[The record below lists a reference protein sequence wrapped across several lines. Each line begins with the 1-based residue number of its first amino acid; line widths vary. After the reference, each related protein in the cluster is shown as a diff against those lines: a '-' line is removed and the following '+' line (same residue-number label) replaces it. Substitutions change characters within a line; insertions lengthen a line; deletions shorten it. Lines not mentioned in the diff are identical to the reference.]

1 MCISPRSIP
10 NPNRYSLVMKREGAP
25 NLVIG
30 TSKDNQFNQ
39 YKDASCD
46 FISVPCGHCHECIQ
60 SKQASLAQRT
70 QMLALDHHLFFIT
83 LTYDDK
89 HLPSIETSSGYRLN
103 YANYEHISRM
113 FKRIR
118 NNDLLGRPFKYI
130 AVSEYGTAKH
140 RPHWHLILAVKK
152 YDEDNALTTY
162 QLEQDYWQIIKDEWK
177 VNVAVDASG
186 RPNHRCPVYEPLF
199 TYVRRVKRGKVYKN
213 YDLHYIDTTVDSDC
227 TSVSYYVSKYI
238 MKADPYVERLKSAI
252 HMNYTAEEA
261 KTLWNLLKPRMLASK
276 GWSNLS
282 SPKVHDHIRSGY
294 DLAHRENETHPL
306 FINPLNG
313 KTYGLAQ
320 CYAKV
325 FTTIDDLELF
335 KARKLAKGEIISDA
349 WDTIVK
355 VSDDPTLERE
365 KQVIRKQKFEA
376 AKKLVTDTIYIAD
389 NSVEDDN
396 REENL
401 EFTKIIPIF
410 ATTDQEFT
418 FITEYD
424 RKQTRDQAH
433 NDADFLLDATD
444 FEDVFDADEQVYQ
457 LPNNGGLISRSL
469 LADCLF

>member
-1 MCISPRSIP
+1 
-10 NPNRYSLVMKREGAP
+10 
-25 NLVIG
+25 
-30 TSKDNQFNQ
+30 
-39 YKDASCD
+39 
-46 FISVPCGHCHECIQ
+46 
-60 SKQASLAQRT
+60 
-70 QMLALDHHLFFIT
+70 
-83 LTYDDK
+83 
-89 HLPSIETSSGYRLN
+89 
-103 YANYEHISRM
+103 
-113 FKRIR
+113 
-118 NNDLLGRPFKYI
+118 
-130 AVSEYGTAKH
+130 
-140 RPHWHLILAVKK
+140 
-152 YDEDNALTTY
+152 
-162 QLEQDYWQIIKDEWK
+162 
-177 VNVAVDASG
+177 
-186 RPNHRCPVYEPLF
+186 
-199 TYVRRVKRGKVYKN
+199 
-213 YDLHYIDTTVDSDC
+213 
-227 TSVSYYVSKYI
+227 
-238 MKADPYVERLKSAI
+238 
-252 HMNYTAEEA
+252 MNYTPEEA

-282 SPKVHDHIRSGY
+282 SPKVHQHIRSGY

-335 KARKLAKGEIISDA
+335 KARKLVKGEIISDT

-355 VSDDPTLERE
+355 VSDDPTLERD

-389 NSVEDDN
+389 NTVEDDN

-401 EFTKIIPIF
+401 DFTKIMPIF